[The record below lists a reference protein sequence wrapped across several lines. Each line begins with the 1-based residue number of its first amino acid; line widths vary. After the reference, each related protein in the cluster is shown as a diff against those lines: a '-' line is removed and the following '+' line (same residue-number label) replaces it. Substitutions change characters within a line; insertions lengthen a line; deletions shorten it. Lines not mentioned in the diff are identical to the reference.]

1 MSTINQ
7 AGQTNQLFALVD
19 VNNFYVS
26 CERVFAPKLEG
37 VPMVVLSNNDG
48 CAVARSAEVKA
59 LGVKMATPWFQMK
72 DLAKQHGIQAYSS
85 NYTLYGD
92 MSSRVVEVLRRLTPN
107 LEVYSIDESFL
118 QIETVLKQY
127 ADPTSL
133 GQIIK
138 QDVKD
143 TTGLPVCVGIGTSKT
158 LAKLANHL
166 AKKHPQF
173 AGVCDISSMPKEA
186 LYQWMAETAIG
197 EVWGIG
203 GKTAKKL
210 KDLKINSVFDLVQAS
225 PQAMRQQFG
234 VVIERICYELRGVS
248 CLQLEEVAPAKQQII
263 SSRSF
268 GKPVTSMEE
277 LAESVATHA
286 ARGAE
291 KLRSQKSVTGALTIF
306 VQTNPHKPFEPQ
318 HHQSITVVLSDPSD
332 NTLTLTSAA
341 LKGLKQIYKT
351 GFKYKKAGVILNLLA
366 DKPTMQQSLFD
377 DIEVKGK
384 SAGLMKA
391 MDSINSRFG
400 NAAIKTAASGTK
412 QDWQMRSGNRS
423 PNYTTQWDELP
434 VVR

>member
-1 MSTINQ
+1 MSTMNR

-92 MSSRVVEVLRRLTPN
+92 MSSRVVEVLRRFTPN

-143 TTGLPVCVGIGTSKT
+143 TTGLPVCVGIGASKT

-173 AGVCDISSMPKEA
+173 AGVCDISSTPKEA
-186 LYQWMAETAIG
+186 LYQWMAETAVG

-203 GKTAKKL
+203 SKTAKKL

-434 VVR
+434 VAR

>member
-1 MSTINQ
+1 MSTMNP
-7 AGQTNQLFALVD
+7 AGETKQLFALVD

-92 MSSRVVEVLRRLTPN
+92 MSNRVVEVLRKFTPN

-143 TTGLPVCVGIGTSKT
+143 TTGLPVCVGIGASKT

-173 AGVCDISSMPKEA
+173 SGVCDISSMPKEA
-186 LYQWMAETAIG
+186 LYQWMSETAVG

-203 GKTAKKL
+203 RQLSKKL
-210 KDLKINSVFDLVQAS
+210 KVLRINTVFDLLQAS
-225 PQAMRQQFG
+225 PQSMRQQFG
-234 VVIERICYELRGVS
+234 VVVERICYELRGVS
-248 CLQLEEVAPAKQQII
+248 CLELEEVAPAKQQIV

-268 GKPVTSMEE
+268 GKPVISMEQ
-277 LAESVATHA
+277 LAESVASHT

-291 KLRSQKSVTGALTIF
+291 KLRSQQSVTGALTIF

-318 HHQSITVVLSDPSD
+318 HHQSITVALVDPSD
-332 NTLTLTSAA
+332 NTLTLTTAA

-351 GFKYKKAGVILNLLA
+351 GFKYKKAGVMFSLLA
-366 DKPTMQQSLFD
+366 DKPTVQQSLFD
-377 DIEVKGK
+377 DVQVKGK
-384 SAGLMKA
+384 SAHLMKA

-400 NAAIKTAASGTK
+400 NAVIRTAVSGTT
-412 QDWQMRSGNRS
+412 QDWKMRSGNRS